1 MSSQTKELKSLLHES
16 IENIDDE
23 SYLQTLKHI
32 LDHKYQPKEEVT
44 LSSNQKKRIKEA
56 KKSINQGDY
65 LTNEQADQMVAK
77 WLNE

>member
-23 SYLQTLKHI
+23 AFLQAVKYI
-32 LDHKYQPKEEVT
+32 LDHKYQPQEVT
-44 LSSNQKKRIKEA
+44 LSSNQELRIENA
-56 KKSINQGDY
+56 KKSIYQGDY

>member
-16 IENIDDE
+16 IENIDDK
-23 SYLQTLKHI
+23 SFLQTVKHI
-32 LDHKYQPKEEVT
+32 LDHKYQPKKEVT
-44 LSSNQKKRIKEA
+44 LSSYQEKRIEKA
-56 KKSINQGDY
+56 KKSIDKGDF

>member
-23 SYLQTLKHI
+23 AFLQTVKHI
-32 LDHKYQPKEEVT
+32 LDHKYQPQEVT
-44 LSSNQKKRIKEA
+44 LSPDQENRIKKA

>member
-1 MSSQTKELKSLLHES
+1 MSTNTKELKKLLHES

-23 SYLQTLKHI
+23 AFLQTVKHI
-32 LDHKYQPKEEVT
+32 LDHKYQPQEVT
-44 LSSNQKKRIKEA
+44 LSPYQEKRIKKA
-56 KKSINQGDY
+56 KASIDQGDF

>member
-1 MSSQTKELKSLLHES
+1 MSTNTKELKKLLHES

-23 SYLQTLKHI
+23 AFLQAVKHI
-32 LDHKYQPKEEVT
+32 LDQKYLLQEVT
-44 LSSNQKKRIKEA
+44 LSPYQEKRIKKA
-56 KKSINQGDY
+56 KDSIDQGNF

>member
-23 SYLQTLKHI
+23 SLLQTVKHI
-32 LDHKYQPKEEVT
+32 LDHKYQPEQEIT
-44 LSSNQKKRIKEA
+44 LSSYQEKRIEEA
-56 KKSINQGDY
+56 KSTIEQGDY
-65 LTNEQADQMVAK
+65 LTNEQADQIVAK